1 MNRKPRQTYTA
12 EFREDA
18 VSLVLDQGYKI
29 IDAANRLGVSKSALG
44 KWVQSK
50 KDETNNQGLSFSER
64 EQLLALQKENKELKM
79 EREILKKAAA
89 FFAKEQL

>member
-50 KDETNNQGLSFSER
+50 KYETNNQGLSFTER
-64 EQLLALQKENKELKM
+64 DQLLALQKENKELKM

-89 FFAKEQL
+89 FFAREQL